1 MIDFMLRPFRSTGAS
16 RAAACYVV
24 VAALAA
30 SCRDAERT
38 YTVSG
43 QVVAMDASRRELM
56 IAHDSIPSYM
66 GAMVM
71 PFKVNDASI
80 AKLEPGDL
88 VRGRLV
94 VREDDGFLDQVERI
108 GHREVPA
115 ALRALPATMDD
126 FLSEGDVLPDL
137 AFVDQDGASRRLRG
151 DADAAVVLTFIYT
164 RCPFPTFCP
173 LTDRHFQNI
182 QQRVQANRDLADRVR
197 LLSITIDP
205 EYDTT
210 AVLKSHADRLG
221 ADARMWSF
229 VRPDGQTAAALPL
242 RFGVPVTR
250 ESDNAIIVHSLAT
263 VVIEPDGTIAKIY
276 RGNEWTPA
284 DVITSL
290 ESAIRRNGGGDGA

>member
-1 MIDFMLRPFRSTGAS
+1 MC

-30 SCRDAERT
+30 SCTDAERAHV
-38 YTVSG
+38 VSG
-43 QVVAMDASRRELM
+43 QVVAMDTSRRELM
-56 IAHDSIPSYM
+56 IAHDAIPGYM

-80 AKLEPGDL
+80 ADLELGDL

-94 VREDDGFLDQVERI
+94 VREDDGFLVQVERT

-115 ALRALPATMDD
+115 ALSGLPATVDD

-137 AFVDQDGASRRLRG
+137 GFVDQDGASRRLRDDEG
-151 DADAAVVLTFIYT
+151 AAVVLTFIYT

-173 LTDRHFQNI
+173 LTDRHFKDI

-205 EYDTT
+205 EFDTT
-210 AVLKSHADRLG
+210 AVLKSHADQLG

-229 VRPDGQTAAALPL
+229 VRPDGQGAAALPL

-250 ESDNAIIVHSLAT
+250 ESDSTLLVHSPAT
-263 VVIEPDGTIAKIY
+263 VVIGPDGTIAKIY
-276 RGNEWTPA
+276 RSNEWTPA
-284 DVITSL
+284 EVIMRL
-290 ESAIRRNGGGDGA
+290 ESALGRNAGGDGA

>member
-1 MIDFMLRPFRSTGAS
+1 
-16 RAAACYVV
+16 
-24 VAALAA
+24 
-30 SCRDAERT
+30 
-38 YTVSG
+38 
-43 QVVAMDASRRELM
+43 MDPSRRELM
-56 IAHDSIPSYM
+56 IAHDAIPGYM

-80 AKLEPGDL
+80 AHLEPGDL

-94 VREDDGFLDQVERI
+94 VREDDGFLVQVERT
-108 GHREVPA
+108 GHRDVPA
-115 ALRALPATMDD
+115 ALRGLPATMDD

-137 AFVDQDGASRRLRG
+137 AFVDQDGASRRLR
-151 DADAAVVLTFIYT
+151 DDPDAAVVLTFIYT

-173 LTDRHFQNI
+173 LTDRHFKDV
-182 QQRVQANRDLADRVR
+182 QQRVQADRDLADRVR

-205 EYDTT
+205 EYDTP

-229 VRPDGQTAAALPL
+229 VRPDGPAAAALPL

-250 ESDNAIIVHSLAT
+250 ESDSALIVHSLAT
-263 VVIEPDGTIAKIY
+263 VVIGPGGEIAKIY

-284 DVITSL
+284 EVIMRL
-290 ESAIRRNGGGDGA
+290 ESALGRNAGGDGA